1 MTFFLWSQFAI
12 VCLLGA
18 MSPGPSLA
26 LIIRNSINFNR
37 TSGIVASIA
46 HGLGICLYAT
56 VTVIV
61 LEFILRNSEII
72 FFVIQICG
80 SLFLIILGLIFV
92 IQICGS
98 LFLIILG
105 LIFIF
110 KKNNENQ
117 NDTYQIH
124 SNSFAQGF
132 FIAIVNPKILI
143 WFTAIF
149 SQFIDIN
156 ATFLNKTIL
165 VLTPSI
171 IDAIWYSLV
180 AILVTGYGLKE
191 ILNKNKF
198 VIQKIIGILLII
210 IAFSLI
216 YSLIRF

>member
-37 TSGIVASIA
+37 TSGIIASIA

-61 LEFILRNSEII
+61 LEFILKKSEII

-80 SLFLIILGLIFV
+80 SLFLIILGLTFV
-92 IQICGS
+92 
-98 LFLIILG
+98 
-105 LIFIF
+105 F

-156 ATFLNKTIL
+156 ATFLNKAIL
-165 VLTPSI
+165 ILTPSV

-198 VIQKIIGILLII
+198 VIQKIIGTLLIL

>member
-61 LEFILRNSEII
+61 LEFILRNSETI
-72 FFVIQICG
+72 F
-80 SLFLIILGLIFV
+80 FV

-117 NDTYQIH
+117 IETYQIH
-124 SNSFAQGF
+124 SSSFAQGF
-132 FIAIVNPKILI
+132 IIAIINPKILI

-156 ATFLNKTIL
+156 ATFFNKTIL

-180 AILVTGYGLKE
+180 SILVTGYGLKE
-191 ILNKNKF
+191 ILNKKKF
-198 VIQKIIGILLII
+198 VIQKIIGVLLIL
-210 IAFSLI
+210 IALSLI
-216 YSLIRF
+216 YSLISF

>member
-37 TSGIVASIA
+37 TSGIIASIA

-56 VTVIV
+56 VTVII
-61 LEFILRNSEII
+61 LEFILNNSETI
-72 FFVIQICG
+72 F
-80 SLFLIILGLIFV
+80 FV

-110 KKNNENQ
+110 KKDNDHQ
-117 NDTYQIH
+117 IDTYQIH

-132 FIAIVNPKILI
+132 IIAIINPKILI
-143 WFTAIF
+143 WFTAIY

-156 ATFLNKTIL
+156 ASLINKTIL
-165 VLTPSI
+165 ILTPSI

-191 ILNKNKF
+191 ILNKRKF
-198 VIQKIIGILLII
+198 IIQKIIGVLLILV
-210 IAFSLI
+210 AFSLI
-216 YSLIRF
+216 YSLISF

>member
-26 LIIRNSINFNR
+26 LIIRNSINYNR
-37 TSGIVASIA
+37 TSGIIASIA
-46 HGLGICLYAT
+46 HGLGICVYAT
-56 VTVIV
+56 LTVIV
-61 LEFILRNSEII
+61 LEFILRNSETI

-80 SLFLIILGLIFV
+80 SLFLIILGLTFV
-92 IQICGS
+92 
-98 LFLIILG
+98 
-105 LIFIF
+105 F

-156 ATFLNKTIL
+156 ATFLNKIIL

-198 VIQKIIGILLII
+198 VIQKIIGILLIL

>member
-37 TSGIVASIA
+37 SSGIVASIA

-61 LEFILRNSEII
+61 LEFILRNSELI

-92 IQICGS
+92 
-98 LFLIILG
+98 
-105 LIFIF
+105 F

-117 NDTYQIH
+117 IETYRIN
-124 SNSFAQGF
+124 SSSFAQGF
-132 FIAIVNPKILI
+132 IIAIINPKILI
-143 WFTAIF
+143 WFIAIY

-156 ATFLNKTIL
+156 ASLLNKTIL

-191 ILNKNKF
+191 ILNKKKF
-198 VIQKIIGILLII
+198 IIQKIIGGLLIL

>member
-1 MTFFLWSQFAI
+1 MTFFLWSQFAL

-37 TSGIVASIA
+37 TSGIIASIA

-61 LEFILRNSEII
+61 LEYILKNSEII

-80 SLFLIILGLIFV
+80 SVFLIILGLTFV
-92 IQICGS
+92 
-98 LFLIILG
+98 
-105 LIFIF
+105 F

-124 SNSFAQGF
+124 SSSFAQGF
-132 FIAIVNPKILI
+132 IIAIINPKILI

-156 ATFLNKTIL
+156 ATFFNKTIL

-180 AILVTGYGLKE
+180 SILVTGYGLKE
-191 ILNKNKF
+191 ILNKKKF
-198 VIQKIIGILLII
+198 IIQKIIGVLLIL
-210 IAFSLI
+210 IALSLI
-216 YSLIRF
+216 YSLISF

>member
-26 LIIRNSINFNR
+26 LIIQNSINFNR

-61 LEFILRNSEII
+61 LEFILRNSELI

-92 IQICGS
+92 
-98 LFLIILG
+98 
-105 LIFIF
+105 F

-117 NDTYQIH
+117 IETYQI
-124 SNSFAQGF
+124 NSSSFTQGF
-132 FIAIVNPKILI
+132 IIAIINPKILI
-143 WFTAIF
+143 WFIAIY

-156 ATFLNKTIL
+156 ASLLHKTIL

-180 AILVTGYGLKE
+180 TILVTGYGLKE
-191 ILNKNKF
+191 ILNKKKF
-198 VIQKIIGILLII
+198 MIQKIIGVLLIL

>member
-46 HGLGICLYAT
+46 HGLGICVYAT
-56 VTVIV
+56 VTIIV
-61 LEFILRNSEII
+61 LEFILRNSETI
-72 FFVIQICG
+72 F
-80 SLFLIILGLIFV
+80 FV

-110 KKNNENQ
+110 KKNNENK

-124 SNSFAQGF
+124 SSSFTQGF
-132 FIAIVNPKILI
+132 IIAIINPKILI
-143 WFTAIF
+143 WFTAIY

-156 ATFLNKTIL
+156 STFLNKTIL

-180 AILVTGYGLKE
+180 SILVTGYGLRE
-191 ILNKNKF
+191 ILNNKEF
-198 VIQKIIGILLII
+198 MIQKIIGILLII
-210 IAFSLI
+210 IAFSLV

>member
-61 LEFILRNSEII
+61 LEFILRNSELI

-80 SLFLIILGLIFV
+80 SLFLIILGLVFV
-92 IQICGS
+92 
-98 LFLIILG
+98 
-105 LIFIF
+105 F

-117 NDTYQIH
+117 IETYQI
-124 SNSFAQGF
+124 NSSSFTQGF
-132 FIAIVNPKILI
+132 IIAIINPKILI
-143 WFTAIF
+143 WFIAIY

-156 ATFLNKTIL
+156 ASLLNKTIL

-198 VIQKIIGILLII
+198 VIQKIIGILLIL

>member
-37 TSGIVASIA
+37 MSGIIASIA
-46 HGLGICLYAT
+46 HGLGICVYAT
-56 VTVIV
+56 VTIIV
-61 LEFILRNSEII
+61 LEFILRNSETI

-80 SLFLIILGLIFV
+80 SLFLIILGL
-92 IQICGS
+92 S
-98 LFLIILG
+98 
-105 LIFIF
+105 FIF
-110 KKNNENQ
+110 KKNNENK

-124 SNSFAQGF
+124 SSSFAQGF
-132 FIAIVNPKILI
+132 IIAIINPKILI
-143 WFTAIF
+143 WFTAIY

-156 ATFLNKTIL
+156 STFLNKTIL

-191 ILNKNKF
+191 MLNNKKF
-198 VIQKIIGILLII
+198 MIQKIIGILLIL

>member
-37 TSGIVASIA
+37 MSGILAAIA
-46 HGLGICLYAT
+46 HGLGICVYAT
-56 VTVIV
+56 ATVVI
-61 LEFILRNSEII
+61 LEFILKNSETI

-80 SLFLIILGLIFV
+80 SLFLIILGLV
-92 IQICGS
+92 
-98 LFLIILG
+98 
-105 LIFIF
+105 FIF
-110 KKNNENQ
+110 KKDNGNQ
-117 NDTYQIH
+117 IEAYQIH

-132 FIAIVNPKILI
+132 IIAIINPKILI
-143 WFTAIF
+143 WFTAIY

-156 ATFLNKTIL
+156 ASLINKTIL

-191 ILNKNKF
+191 ILNKRKF
-198 VIQKIIGILLII
+198 IIQKIIGVLLML

-216 YSLIRF
+216 YSLISF

>member
-37 TSGIVASIA
+37 SSGIVASIA

-61 LEFILRNSEII
+61 LEFILRNSELI

-80 SLFLIILGLIFV
+80 SLFLIILGLVFV
-92 IQICGS
+92 
-98 LFLIILG
+98 
-105 LIFIF
+105 F

-117 NDTYQIH
+117 IETYRIN
-124 SNSFAQGF
+124 SSSFAQGF
-132 FIAIVNPKILI
+132 IIAIINPKILI
-143 WFTAIF
+143 WFIAIY

-156 ATFLNKTIL
+156 ASLLNKTIL

-198 VIQKIIGILLII
+198 IIQKTIGGVLIL

-216 YSLIRF
+216 YSLFRF

>member
-56 VTVIV
+56 VTVVV
-61 LEFILRNSEII
+61 LEFILRNSELI

-80 SLFLIILGLIFV
+80 SIFLIILGLVFV
-92 IQICGS
+92 
-98 LFLIILG
+98 
-105 LIFIF
+105 F
-110 KKNNENQ
+110 KKNNENKIE
-117 NDTYQIH
+117 TYQIN
-124 SNSFAQGF
+124 SSSFAQGF
-132 FIAIVNPKILI
+132 IIAIINPKILI
-143 WFTAIF
+143 WFIAIY

-156 ATFLNKTIL
+156 ASLLNKTIL

-191 ILNKNKF
+191 ILNKKKF
-198 VIQKIIGILLII
+198 IIQKIIGGLLIL

>member
-1 MTFFLWSQFAI
+1 MTFFLWSQFAL

-26 LIIRNSINFNR
+26 LIIRNSINYNR
-37 TSGIVASIA
+37 MSGIIASVA

-61 LEFILRNSEII
+61 LEFILRNSELI

-92 IQICGS
+92 
-98 LFLIILG
+98 
-105 LIFIF
+105 F

-117 NDTYQIH
+117 IETYQIN
-124 SNSFAQGF
+124 SSSFAQGF
-132 FIAIVNPKILI
+132 IIAIINPKILI
-143 WFTAIF
+143 WFIAIY

-156 ATFLNKTIL
+156 ASLLNKTIL

-191 ILNKNKF
+191 ILNKKKF
-198 VIQKIIGILLII
+198 IIQKIIGGLLIL
-210 IAFSLI
+210 IALSLI

>member
-1 MTFFLWSQFAI
+1 MTVFLWSQFAI

-37 TSGIVASIA
+37 MSGIIASIA
-46 HGLGICLYAT
+46 HGLGICVYAT
-56 VTVIV
+56 LTVIV
-61 LEFILRNSEII
+61 LEFILKNSKTI
-72 FFVIQICG
+72 FFIIQICG
-80 SLFLIILGLIFV
+80 SV
-92 IQICGS
+92 
-98 LFLIILG
+98 FLIILG

-117 NDTYQIH
+117 TKTYQIH

-132 FIAIVNPKILI
+132 IIAIINPKILI

-156 ATFLNKTIL
+156 ASLMNKAIL
-165 VLTPSI
+165 ILTPSI

-191 ILNKNKF
+191 MLNKRKF
-198 VIQKIIGILLII
+198 FIQKIIGVLLIV

-216 YSLIRF
+216 YSLIIF

>member
-1 MTFFLWSQFAI
+1 MTFFLWSQFAL

-37 TSGIVASIA
+37 MSGIIASIA
-46 HGLGICLYAT
+46 HGLGICVYAT
-56 VTVIV
+56 VTIIV
-61 LEFILRNSEII
+61 LEFILRNSETI
-72 FFVIQICG
+72 F
-80 SLFLIILGLIFV
+80 FV

-110 KKNNENQ
+110 KKDNGNQ
-117 NDTYQIH
+117 IEAYQIH

-132 FIAIVNPKILI
+132 IIAIINPKILI
-143 WFTAIF
+143 WFTAIY

-156 ATFLNKTIL
+156 ASLINKTIL

-191 ILNKNKF
+191 ILNKRKF
-198 VIQKIIGILLII
+198 IIQKIIGVLLIL

-216 YSLIRF
+216 YSLISF

>member
-37 TSGIVASIA
+37 TSGIIASIA

-61 LEFILRNSEII
+61 LEFILRNSELI

-92 IQICGS
+92 
-98 LFLIILG
+98 
-105 LIFIF
+105 F

-117 NDTYQIH
+117 IETYQIN
-124 SNSFAQGF
+124 SSSFAQGF
-132 FIAIVNPKILI
+132 IIAIINPKILI
-143 WFTAIF
+143 WFIAIY

-156 ATFLNKTIL
+156 ASLLNKTIL

-191 ILNKNKF
+191 ILNKKKF
-198 VIQKIIGILLII
+198 IIQKIIGGLLIL

>member
-26 LIIRNSINFNR
+26 LIIRNSINYNR
-37 TSGIVASIA
+37 MSGIIASIA
-46 HGLGICLYAT
+46 HGLGICVYAT

-61 LEFILRNSEII
+61 LEFILKNSQAI
-72 FFVIQICG
+72 FFIIQICG
-80 SLFLIILGLIFV
+80 SLFLV
-92 IQICGS
+92 
-98 LFLIILG
+98 ILG
-105 LIFIF
+105 LIFIL
-110 KKNNENQ
+110 KKNNEKQ
-117 NDTYQIH
+117 IETSQIH
-124 SNSFAQGF
+124 SSSFAQGF
-132 FIAIVNPKILI
+132 IIAIINPKILI
-143 WFTAIF
+143 WFTAIY

-171 IDAIWYSLV
+171 IDTVWYSLV

-191 ILNKNKF
+191 ILNKKKF
-198 VIQKIIGILLII
+198 IIQKIIGGLLIL

>member
-26 LIIRNSINFNR
+26 LIIRNSINYNR
-37 TSGIVASIA
+37 TSGIIASIA

-56 VTVIV
+56 VTVMV
-61 LEFILRNSEII
+61 LEYILKNSEII
-72 FFVIQICG
+72 F
-80 SLFLIILGLIFV
+80 FV

-124 SNSFAQGF
+124 SSSFAQGF
-132 FIAIVNPKILI
+132 IIAIINPKILI
-143 WFTAIF
+143 WFTAIY

-156 ATFLNKTIL
+156 STFLNKTIL

-171 IDAIWYSLV
+171 IDTVWYSLV

-198 VIQKIIGILLII
+198 VIQKIIGILLIL

>member
-18 MSPGPSLA
+18 ISPGPSLA
-26 LIIRNSINFNR
+26 LIIRNSINFSR
-37 TSGIVASIA
+37 MSGIIASLA
-46 HGLGICLYAT
+46 HGLGICVYAT
-56 VTVIV
+56 ITIIV
-61 LEFILRNSEII
+61 LEFILRNSETI
-72 FFVIQICG
+72 FFA
-80 SLFLIILGLIFV
+80 

-124 SNSFAQGF
+124 SSSFAQGF
-132 FIAIVNPKILI
+132 IIAIINPKILI
-143 WFTAIF
+143 WFTAIY

-156 ATFLNKTIL
+156 STFLNKTIL

-180 AILVTGYGLKE
+180 SILVTGYGLKE
-191 ILNKNKF
+191 ILNNKKF
-198 VIQKIIGILLII
+198 MIQKIIGILLII
-210 IAFSLI
+210 IAFSLV

>member
-12 VCLLGA
+12 MCLLGA
-18 MSPGPSLA
+18 ISPGPSLA

-61 LEFILRNSEII
+61 LEFILRNSELI

-92 IQICGS
+92 
-98 LFLIILG
+98 
-105 LIFIF
+105 F

-117 NDTYQIH
+117 IETYQI
-124 SNSFAQGF
+124 NSSSFTQGF
-132 FIAIVNPKILI
+132 IIAIINPKILI
-143 WFTAIF
+143 WFIAIY

-156 ATFLNKTIL
+156 ASLLNKTIL

-191 ILNKNKF
+191 ILNKKKF
-198 VIQKIIGILLII
+198 IIQKIIGGLLIL

>member
-37 TSGIVASIA
+37 TSGIIASIA

-56 VTVIV
+56 ITVIV
-61 LEFILRNSEII
+61 LEYILKNSEII

-80 SLFLIILGLIFV
+80 SLFLIILGLTFV
-92 IQICGS
+92 
-98 LFLIILG
+98 
-105 LIFIF
+105 F

-132 FIAIVNPKILI
+132 LIAIINPKILI
-143 WFTAIF
+143 WFTAIY

-180 AILVTGYGLKE
+180 SILVTGYGLKE
-191 ILNKNKF
+191 ILNNKKF
-198 VIQKIIGILLII
+198 IIQQIIGVLLIL
-210 IAFSLI
+210 IALSLI
-216 YSLIRF
+216 YSLISF

>member
-1 MTFFLWSQFAI
+1 MTFFIWSQFAI

-37 TSGIVASIA
+37 MSGIVASIA
-46 HGLGICLYAT
+46 HGLGICVYAT

-61 LEFILRNSEII
+61 LEFILINSETI
-72 FFVIQICG
+72 F
-80 SLFLIILGLIFV
+80 FV

-117 NDTYQIH
+117 IETYQIH
-124 SNSFAQGF
+124 SSSFAQGF
-132 FIAIVNPKILI
+132 IIAIINPKILI
-143 WFTAIF
+143 WFTAIY

-180 AILVTGYGLKE
+180 SILVTGYGLKE
-191 ILNKNKF
+191 ILNKKKF
-198 VIQKIIGILLII
+198 IIQQIIGVLLIL
-210 IAFSLI
+210 IALSLI
-216 YSLIRF
+216 YSLISF